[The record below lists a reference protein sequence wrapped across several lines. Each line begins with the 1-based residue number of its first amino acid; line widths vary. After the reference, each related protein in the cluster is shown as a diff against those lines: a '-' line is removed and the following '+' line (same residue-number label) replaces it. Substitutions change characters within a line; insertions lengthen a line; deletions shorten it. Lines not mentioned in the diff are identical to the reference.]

1 MIKQLNIKDINVSA
15 SSTKL
20 NLNQKVKLSDFKF
33 ENLGNTKESKNY
45 KTIARET
52 LEKAYDEIKDKLASG
67 AIDQDVIKD
76 KIKDKLKNKFEKL
89 IK

>member
-1 MIKQLNIKDINVSA
+1 M
-15 SSTKL
+15 
-20 NLNQKVKLSDFKF
+20 
-33 ENLGNTKESKNY
+33 
-45 KTIARET
+45 
-52 LEKAYDEIKDKLASG
+52 LEKAYNEIKDKLASG